1 VGLAQILWR
10 VKNGHIIPL
19 CHGGLR
25 FGFLVCKDGKEEGSR
40 SGLAP
45 FWTGPSF
52 VEVLR
57 SDLVSAVKSLTIMG
71 GRHSRRRASPVE
83 PCALDLLPV
92 VRFVNDNPWSAVDCS
107 TLESPTADLLDRDQP
122 HRPLG
127 KKPV

>member
-1 VGLAQILWR
+1 VGLAQILR
-10 VKNGHIIPL
+10 RAKNGHRIPL

-57 SDLVSAVKSLTIMG
+57 SDLVSAVKSLPIVG
-71 GRHSRRRASPVE
+71 GCHSRRRALSME
-83 PCALDLLPV
+83 SSALDLLSM
-92 VRFVNDNPWSAVDCS
+92 VRFVDDNPRSAVDCS